1 MGSNTKILHKIL
13 LQSRSEWLRSELSTH
28 HPANQ
33 VENVETLKQYYYTEE
48 LSNQILNQLLDEIR
62 SPNQE
67 IVFSLNQSHEQK
79 SGVLMGNQQQT
90 TGGIPQSS
98 QSQEMVKQKTQAMKT
113 LFDIGELLN
122 TPIIG
127 KWEQTYFYTQTFY
140 FALNLLAEDMSLHVK
155 ILFLVHIYIQ
165 LLLHLHPA
173 WHRQN
178 KRFPMP
184 DSKTI

>member
-1 MGSNTKILHKIL
+1 M

-127 KWEQTYFYTQTFY
+127 K
-140 FALNLLAEDMSLHVK
+140 
-155 ILFLVHIYIQ
+155 
-165 LLLHLHPA
+165 
-173 WHRQN
+173 
-178 KRFPMP
+178 
-184 DSKTI
+184 